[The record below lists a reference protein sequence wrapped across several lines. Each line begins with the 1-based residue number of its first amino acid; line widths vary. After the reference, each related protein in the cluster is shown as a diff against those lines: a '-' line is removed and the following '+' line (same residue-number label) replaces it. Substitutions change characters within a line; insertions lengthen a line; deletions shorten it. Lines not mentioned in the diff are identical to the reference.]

1 MSLELLVA
9 ASIALL
15 FACGVYLVLRA
26 RTFPVVLGLSLMS
39 YAVNLFIFVMGR
51 LAEDMPPILDSANV
65 AYADPVPQALVLTAI
80 VIGFGMTG
88 FLVELAVRA
97 RDETGTDHVDGV
109 EPKDVPVLP
118 LATAAAPPREEE
130 PY

>member
-1 MSLELLVA
+1 MSLELLIA
-9 ASIALL
+9 AAIALL
-15 FACGVYLVLRA
+15 CSCGVYLVLRA
-26 RTFPVVLGLSLMS
+26 RTFPVVLGLSLLS

-51 LAEDMPPILDSANV
+51 LAEDVPPIADKSSA
-65 AYADPVPQALVLTAI
+65 AYADPLPQALVLTAI

-109 EPKDVPVLP
+109 ERE
-118 LATAAAPPREEE
+118 AAAGARTAARPVPEE
-130 PY
+130 PAD

>member
-1 MSLELLVA
+1 MSLEVLVA
-9 ASIALL
+9 AAIALL
-15 FACGVYLVLRA
+15 ASCGVYLVLRA
-26 RTFPVVLGLSLMS
+26 RTFPVVLGLSLLS

-51 LAEDMPPILDSANV
+51 LAEDVPPILDKASAT
-65 AYADPVPQALVLTAI
+65 YADPLPQALVLTAI

-109 EPKDVPVLP
+109 EPGDVAKPD
-118 LATAAAPPREEE
+118 ARPRTDEESGD
-130 PY
+130 

>member
-1 MSLELLVA
+1 MSLEFLVA
-9 ASIALL
+9 SAIALL

-26 RTFPVVLGLSLMS
+26 RTFAVVLGLSLMS

-51 LAEDMPPILDSANV
+51 LAKDAPPIVAPETT
-65 AYADPVPQALVLTAI
+65 AYADPLPQALVLTAI

-97 RDETGTDHVDGV
+97 RAETGTDHVDGV
-109 EPKDVPVLP
+109 EPERAPEQAQTVARKE
-118 LATAAAPPREEE
+118 AAHR
-130 PY
+130 

>member
-1 MSLELLVA
+1 
-9 ASIALL
+9 
-15 FACGVYLVLRA
+15 
-26 RTFPVVLGLSLMS
+26 MS

-51 LAEDMPPILDSANV
+51 LAEDVPPILDSASA
-65 AYADPVPQALVLTAI
+65 AYADPLPQALVLTAI

-118 LATAAAPPREEE
+118 VADGAPRTREEE
-130 PY
+130 GGH